1 VIVPPRRATTH
12 HPEGVI
18 ADHPGDLETARVA
31 MRRIGVAALLVLGT
45 LFWIAF
51 GLGVWTNRQALD
63 TDNWV
68 DTSGELLQEE
78 AVRTALG
85 SFIVEQLYSSEAA
98 EQRLEEV
105 LPPRLAQ
112 LAGPAAA
119 GLKEIARR
127 NAPRLLGTDAALT
140 AWEAANRA
148 AHQTLLAIVEG
159 DLGERAV
166 SLDLKSL
173 FGEVAAGTG
182 LPPEVAERI
191 PPNIASLQVASADD
205 VGTVRELLD
214 LFKTIVWVLLGLAMA
229 AFAGA
234 IALAR
239 DRRRMVVTV
248 GGCLMFA
255 GIAVLAI
262 RSLAGKALVEAL
274 AEAPNAHGV
283 ADDVWQI
290 STSLLVDAAHGSFL
304 IGLFVVLGAW
314 LAGSGRRATVLRRA
328 GAHPL
333 RERAAAVWAA
343 LGVLL
348 LLLVIWGPVPWT
360 QRLWPMLI
368 FAVGACAWLAW
379 IRRRTLAEF
388 PNEPPPR
395 LGWPWRRPGA
405 TAATETGGT
414 TQ

>member
-1 VIVPPRRATTH
+1 VRGRRFGT
-12 HPEGVI
+12 
-18 ADHPGDLETARVA
+18 
-31 MRRIGVAALLVLGT
+31 AALLVLAT
-45 LFWIAF
+45 LLWTAF
-51 GLGVWTNRQALD
+51 GFGVWANRQALE

-68 DTSGELLQEE
+68 ETSGTLLEDEE
-78 AVRTALG
+78 VRTALG
-85 SFIVEQLYSSEAA
+85 HFIVDQLYSSDAV

-105 LPPRLAQ
+105 LPPQLTR

-140 AWEAANRA
+140 AWEAANRS

-182 LPPEVAERI
+182 LPTEAVERI
-191 PPNIASLQVASADD
+191 PPNLANLQIASADD
-205 VGTVRELLD
+205 VGNLRKMLD
-214 LFKTIVWVLLGLAMA
+214 LFKAIVWVLLGLAVA

-239 DRRRMVVTV
+239 DRRRTVISV

-262 RSLAGKALVEAL
+262 RSLAGKALVDAL
-274 AEAPNAHGV
+274 AEAPNAHGA
-283 ADDVWQI
+283 ADDVWKI
-290 STSLLVDAAHGSFL
+290 STSLLVDAAQGSFL
-304 IGLFVVLGAW
+304 FGLFVVLGAW
-314 LAGSGRRATVLRRA
+314 LAGAGRRATMLRRTS
-328 GAHPL
+328 AHPL

-395 LGWPWRRPGA
+395 LGWPWRRPA
-405 TAATETGGT
+405 TSAATETGGT